1 MGYGKEMRKS
11 ARAKKK
17 KARAAG
23 KALKKSAKSTAKSG
37 VKKAK
42 AEGKQLKKTVK
53 KAKRSSRRKNT
64 ARDAE
69 QILYNHQFGKG
80 QRHYGSGTNEVLRIL
95 GGKVKNIL

>member
-1 MGYGKEMRKS
+1 MRKS
-11 ARAKKK
+11 ARAKKRN
-17 KARAAG
+17 ARAAG
-23 KALKKSAKSTAKSG
+23 KSLKKTARSTAKT
-37 VKKAK
+37 VMNKAK
-42 AEGKQLKKTVK
+42 SEGKQLKKTVR

-95 GGKVKNIL
+95 GGPVKKIL